1 MVRPLLSIAIALC
14 AATPAFAQ
22 TSGVSVP
29 EPTNTAL
36 LALGIVG
43 LIVGRYGAKRKD

>member
-1 MVRPLLSIAIALC
+1 MVRQFASIAIALG
-14 AATPAFAQ
+14 AASPALAQ

-43 LIVGRYGAKRKD
+43 LIVGRTIAKRKD